1 MRLDTNSNFPSGME
15 EYLSVYGWHFS
26 KKMCEFAVNR
36 MKKKNEEENTHKI
49 SKEEVDNILK
59 RNSIILKNDIAYD
72 KVYIANMCMSD
83 FYGSSVID
91 ENRLAK
97 YIKDTLDDEDGYP
110 EIAFTRFYADCIGKG
125 VVIIW
130 EDVI

>member
-1 MRLDTNSNFPSGME
+1 MRLDTNNNFPSGME
-15 EYLSVYGWHFS
+15 EYLSIYGWHFS

-36 MKKKNEEENTHKI
+36 MKRKNEKENTHKLN
-49 SKEEVDNILK
+49 KEEVENILK
-59 RNSIILKNDIAYD
+59 RNSIILNNDIGYD
-72 KVYIANMCMSD
+72 KVYVANMCMSD

-97 YIKDTLDDEDGYP
+97 YIKDVLDDEDGYE

-125 VVIIW
+125 VIIIW
-130 EDVI
+130 DDVI